1 MQPQATVSWR
11 PFEKEM
17 GLQRGG
23 DARRRAQRSFETAV
37 TGELTKA
44 SEQGPPLDLHGAM
57 RDPFGAHRE
66 YFRGNDYY

>member
-23 DARRRAQRSFETAV
+23 DAKRQAQRSFGTA
-37 TGELTKA
+37 ELMKA
-44 SEQGPPLDLHGAM
+44 SEQGSPLDLHEAM
-57 RDPFGAHRE
+57 RDPFGTHRE